1 MGVKAKDIMSRNLIT
16 VKKNTSVFEAIQTLV
31 EHQITGLPVVE
42 SGWVLEGI
50 VTEKDFLRLI
60 NEATADEKT
69 VAQVMTTQVI
79 SFQEEDSVED
89 VCTSLIKNNFRRVP
103 ILKGNK
109 LVGIISRRDVIK
121 FILGQWN
128 KDQQA

>member
-31 EHQITGLPVVE
+31 ENQITGLPVVE

-89 VCTSLIKNNFRRVP
+89 ICTSLIKNNFRRVP

-128 KDQQA
+128 KDQHA

>member
-60 NEATADEKT
+60 NETTTDEKT

-79 SFQEEDSVED
+79 SFQEEDLVED
-89 VCTSLIKNNFRRVP
+89 ICTSLIKNNFRRVP

-128 KDQQA
+128 KDQHA

>member
-1 MGVKAKDIMSRNLIT
+1 MGTKAKDIMSRNLIT
-16 VKKNTSVFEAIQTLV
+16 VKKSTPAFEAIQTLV

-42 SGWVLEGI
+42 SGWGLEGI

-60 NEATADEKT
+60 NESTADKKIVE
-69 VAQVMTTQVI
+69 QIMTTQVT

-89 VCTSLIKNNFRRVP
+89 ICISLIKNNFRRVP

-109 LVGIISRRDVIK
+109 LVGIISRRDIIK
-121 FILGQWN
+121 FILGQW
-128 KDQQA
+128 KKG

>member
-60 NEATADEKT
+60 NETTADEKT

-89 VCTSLIKNNFRRVP
+89 ICTSLIKNNFRRVP

-121 FILGQWN
+121 FILRQWN
-128 KDQQA
+128 KDQHA

>member
-16 VKKNTSVFEAIQTLV
+16 VKKNTSVFEAVQTLV

-89 VCTSLIKNNFRRVP
+89 ICTSLIKNNFRRVP

-128 KDQQA
+128 KDQHA

>member
-1 MGVKAKDIMSRNLIT
+1 MGTKAKDIMSRNLIT

-89 VCTSLIKNNFRRVP
+89 ICTSLIKNNFRRVP

-128 KDQQA
+128 KDQHA

>member
-16 VKKNTSVFEAIQTLV
+16 VKRNTPVFEAIQTLV

-60 NEATADEKT
+60 NETTADEKT

-89 VCTSLIKNNFRRVP
+89 ICTSLIKNNFRRVP

-128 KDQQA
+128 KDQHT